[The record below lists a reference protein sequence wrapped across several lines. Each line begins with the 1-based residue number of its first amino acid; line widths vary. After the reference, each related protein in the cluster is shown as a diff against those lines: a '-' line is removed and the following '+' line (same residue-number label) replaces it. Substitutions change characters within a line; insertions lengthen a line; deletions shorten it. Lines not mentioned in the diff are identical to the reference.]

1 MTSTRSTLVL
11 VLLAGCSPELHDPA
25 LDGTIV
31 FHPDRPTLPVVERA
45 PPYTGSDPA
54 VREAQDRLPTG
65 LDLHA
70 KVIFRTCSPNGG
82 VCHNSKEYPDLRTP
96 ASFLAALGAPC
107 NVQPGTFQAVYDRC
121 ERSGDRFAL
130 GDGGPEREIGYLD
143 NVPGERKG
151 VDPPTRT
158 TPGLHI
164 YLAEPV
170 AARDEVQAI
179 GRFIRAFVGKG
190 GNVEEL
196 PFASFATRWTVLDGG
211 THLLGAV
218 PADALTRV
226 QELMTVG
233 IVQGD
238 QNRNGVFGARQAL
251 PVPLLRPGK
260 PEESYLIGRLRGVM
274 FGGAVPGS
282 RMPLANQP
290 LSVPEMLAL
299 FCFVEGLGPAATAAT
314 VNLASAIDYARCSY
328 SAAPDSLNLL
338 GSGVTW
344 ARRVK
349 NILEFNCAGCH
360 SGPAPQGALDLAAA
374 SRDVYARL
382 LLPSTERP
390 DLPLVRPRVLADS
403 YLWRKLTG
411 DMIAGARMPLNP
423 LTGQGRLPDA
433 ELADIK
439 AWIEAGAVEDQ

>member
-1 MTSTRSTLVL
+1 MTSTCKAA
-11 VLLAGCSPELHDPA
+11 LLALVAGCAQEVRDPA
-25 LDGTIV
+25 IDGTIV
-31 FHPDRPTLPVVERA
+31 FHPERPALPVALQV
-45 PPYTGSDPA
+45 PPYTGSDRA
-54 VREAQDRLPTG
+54 VLEAQDRLPTG

-70 KVIFRTCSPNGG
+70 KVIYRTCSPTGG

-107 NVQPGTFQAVYDRC
+107 NVQPGTPQAVYDRC
-121 ERSGDRFAL
+121 ERPGDRLAL
-130 GDGGPEREIGYLD
+130 GPEAPAREIGYLED
-143 NVPGERKG
+143 IPGERKTD
-151 VDPPTRT
+151 DPPTAS

-164 YLAEPV
+164 YLAEPIPV
-170 AARDEVQAI
+170 HPETQATA
-179 GRFIRAFVGKG
+179 RFIRAFVAPS
-190 GNVEEL
+190 GNVEDL

-211 THLLGAV
+211 VHLYGRV
-218 PADALTRV
+218 TMDFLTRV
-226 QELMTVG
+226 QELLTVG

-238 QNRNGVFGARQAL
+238 QNRNGVYGARQA
-251 PVPLLRPGK
+251 PPIPLLRPGK

-274 FGGAVPGS
+274 FGAPVPGT

-299 FCFVEGLGPAATAAT
+299 FCFVEGLGPSATPAT

-328 SAAPDSLNLL
+328 SAAPASLNLL

-344 ARRVK
+344 AHRVK
-349 NILEFNCAGCH
+349 NILEFNCSGCH
-360 SGPAPQGALDLAAA
+360 SGPAPQGGLDLAAP
-374 SRDVYARL
+374 DVYARL
-382 LLPSTERP
+382 SKPSTERP
-390 DLPLVRPRVLADS
+390 ELPLVRPRLPAES

-411 DMIAGARMPLNP
+411 DMITGARMPLNP
-423 LTGQGRLPDA
+423 LTGQGRLTDP